1 MTENLVLTPQQII
14 RKKAAG
20 EPIQPDDNEEKQS
33 HTIIVLVENTIGAFI
48 RVINMFSARG
58 FNIDSVTVGPTE
70 DPKISRMNIVTAG
83 NGRIISQV
91 LRQLSRLVDTLEVID
106 LTGTDFVER
115 ELCLLKVC
123 YTRDSRS
130 EILDVNDIFRGKVV
144 DITSQTMTFE
154 LRGPSKKIDAF
165 IDMMDVHKIVEVAR
179 SGRVAMQR
187 DFSDD
192 HSKVEL
198 D

>member
-1 MTENLVLTPQQII
+1 MEDTLILTPQQII

-20 EPIQPDDNEEKQS
+20 EPIEPDDSEMLQS
-33 HTIIVLVENTIGAFI
+33 HTIVVLVENSIGAFI

-58 FNIDSVTVGPTE
+58 FNIDSITVGATG
-70 DPKISRMNIVTAG
+70 DPSLSRMNIVTKG
-83 NGRIISQV
+83 NGRIIAQV
-91 LRQLSRLVDTLEVID
+91 LRQLSRLVDTIEVID

-130 EILDVNDIFRGKVV
+130 EILAASEIFRGKVV
-144 DITSQTMTFE
+144 DITSKTMTFE

-165 IDMMDVHKIVEVAR
+165 INMMASHNIVEVAR
-179 SGRVAMQR
+179 SGRVAVQR
-187 DFSDD
+187 DS
-192 HSKVEL
+192 
-198 D
+198 